1 MCSCPILPL
10 RDSIRGPAPN
20 LDTPITDGAVQE
32 DIVDEVLRL
41 FRANVLFK
49 SFEVLNAADRLLV
62 YLTLYTSLC
71 LKSER
76 IKCITQ
82 APLTMCTLSLQSWL
96 RANPIAA
103 APTAR

>member
-20 LDTPITDGAVQE
+20 LDTPSTDGAAQE

-71 LKSER
+71 LKSACTQYR
-76 IKCITQ
+76 ICIHNIPQ
-82 APLTMCTLSLQSWL
+82 NLQRTSQTKMG
-96 RANPIAA
+96 
-103 APTAR
+103 PTGR